1 MKTVYF
7 VRHGITELNKTKTFQ
22 FHDTPLSKEGQAQA
36 LLLAERFKNI
46 PIDAIIS
53 SDMLRAKQ
61 TAEAI
66 GSAVSLEVSF
76 SPLFQE
82 VLRPSVLRGRQRNDS
97 DIASIVEHVENT
109 FYIEGNYH
117 SDEENFFDLRTR
129 ASKAFEYIL
138 DVNKERVAVVTHGE
152 MLFMLVAIMMYQGEP
167 TPAQYRSI
175 QQFFYPSNTGIT
187 VCLEKDGRWRLMNW
201 NDDAHLG
208 VVH

>member
-7 VRHGITELNKTKTFQ
+7 VRHGVTELNKSKTFQ
-22 FHDTPLSKEGQAQA
+22 FHDTPLSKEGQTQA

-46 PIDAIIS
+46 SIDALIS

-66 GSAVSLEVSF
+66 GSALGLEVSF

-82 VLRPSVLRGRQRNDS
+82 VLRPSVLHGKLRADS
-97 DIASIVEHVENT
+97 EIASIAQHIEDN
-109 FYIEGNYH
+109 FYSEGNRH
-117 SDEENFFDLRTR
+117 SDEENFYDLRARGT
-129 ASKAFEYIL
+129 KALQSIV
-138 DVNKERVAVVTHGE
+138 DINKERVAVVSHGE
-152 MLFMLVAIMMYQGEP
+152 MLFMLVALMMYQGNPSADE
-167 TPAQYRSI
+167 YRAI

-187 VCLEKDGRWRLMNW
+187 VCVQKDGRWRLMNW